1 MGGGVSVRGES
12 EIEVALPLKWAKT
25 SGHEM
30 THRDHHHP
38 ADVLREVLRR
48 YKVKI
53 MDDTLTEEEAVLIL
67 CAFWHMNKGTSRD
80 SVHRSFGI
88 LNGEHTVFSRLR
100 CLYWALSSD
109 SERAFLPFTKKAHF
123 SWSLAELDEKV
134 ERWWADG
141 GGVDN
146 LLQIQES
153 MDQVTIP
160 IRNSSRMCKD
170 HLMVNNTHMG
180 VPMGVPMGTPMGV
193 PLSLPLGPMG
203 TPITCGPPRNNC
215 TQRIC
220 RLLWLVAFVAALC
233 LLYIWNV
240 DIGVGDALGRV
251 LEDTFRSSL

>member
-1 MGGGVSVRGES
+1 MGGGVSVNGES
-12 EIEVALPLKWAKT
+12 EIEVAHPLKWPET

-30 THRDHHHP
+30 THGEIYRDHP

-53 MDDTLTEEEAVLIL
+53 MDDTLTEEEAVVIL
-67 CAFWHMNKGTSRD
+67 CAFWHMNKGTSRH

-100 CLYWALSSD
+100 CLYWDLSSD

-160 IRNSSRMCKD
+160 ITNNSLMCKD

-180 VPMGVPMGTPMGV
+180 VPMGVPLGV
-193 PLSLPLGPMG
+193 PLGPMGPMG
-203 TPITCGPPRNNC
+203 TPIMPGPARNNC

-220 RLLWLVAFVAALC
+220 RLLWLVAFVAALS

-251 LEDTFRSSL
+251 LEDTFSSSL